1 MVPAVLGRLR
11 RAMATAT
18 TPEQRLATPP
28 AGGRGLRRHL
38 NLTRELAVTQFKLK
52 YTGSVLGYLWSLL
65 KPLMTFAIMYA
76 VFERLLH
83 AGKTSDRFTMQLL
96 VGIVIWTF
104 FAETTITAVN
114 AIVVNGN
121 LINKASFPRA
131 ILVVA
136 ASLTSLMTFAINLT
150 LIVLIAGLSHNLT
163 LGRHSLAVVPLLLEL
178 YALVIGISLLLSA
191 LFVFYRDLGH
201 IWEIFT
207 QLLFYGSAVVF
218 PLSLNSKVDPHDGH
232 IVFDSI
238 MRLIALNPVTQIIE
252 DIRHALVT
260 QDPRVPWTATILG
273 ARILLPIAVT
283 VTVAVVGLAVFQRLA
298 PRFSENL

>member
-11 RAMATAT
+11 PAMATAT
-18 TPEQRLATPP
+18 TTEQRLAAPP
-28 AGGRGLRRHL
+28 TGGRGMRRHL

-76 VFERLLH
+76 VFDRLLH
-83 AGKTSDRFTMQLL
+83 AGQTSDRFTMQLL

-114 AIVVNGN
+114 TIVVNGN
-121 LINKASFPRA
+121 LINKAKFPRA

-136 ASLTSLMTFAINLT
+136 SSLSSLMTFSINLT
-150 LIVLIAGLSHNLT
+150 LIVLIAGLSHNLS
-163 LGRHSLAVVPLLLEL
+163 LGWQSLAVIPLLIEL

-218 PLSLNSKVDPHDGH
+218 PLSLRGAVVNGVLQP
-232 IVFDSI
+232 IAL
-238 MRLIALNPVTQIIE
+238 MNLIALNPVTQIIE
-252 DIRHALVT
+252 DVRHALVT
-260 QDPRVPWTATILG
+260 QDPRVPWTATLLG

>member
-1 MVPAVLGRLR
+1 MATSTPAEPLAGRSVPALGG
-11 RAMATAT
+11 AMH
-18 TPEQRLATPP
+18 RN
-28 AGGRGLRRHL
+28 L

-65 KPLMTFAIMYA
+65 KPMMTFAIMYA
-76 VFERLLH
+76 VFDRLLH
-83 AGKTSDRFTMQLL
+83 AGQASDRFTLQLL

-104 FAETTITAVN
+104 FAESTVTAVN
-114 AIVVNGN
+114 AIVVNGH
-121 LINKASFPRA
+121 LVNKASFPRQ
-131 ILVVA
+131 ILVI
-136 ASLTSLMTFAINLT
+136 ASSLSALMTFTINLS
-150 LIVLIAGLSHNLT
+150 LIVLIAGAT
-163 LGRHSLAVVPLLLEL
+163 HSLSLGWHSLWAVPLLVEL

-218 PLSLNSKVDPHDGH
+218 PLSLRGTVVNGTLQPIHL
-232 IVFDSI
+232 

-260 QDPRVPWTATILG
+260 QDPRVPWTGTLLG
-273 ARILLPIAVT
+273 ARLAVPLLMVGLLM
-283 VTVAVVGLAVFQRLA
+283 VVGAGVFLRLA
-298 PRFSENL
+298 PHFSENL

>member
-1 MVPAVLGRLR
+1 
-11 RAMATAT
+11 MASAT
-18 TPEQRLATPP
+18 TTDQRLASPP
-28 AGGRGLRRHL
+28 SAGGGMRRHL

-65 KPLMTFAIMYA
+65 KPMMTFAIMYA
-76 VFERLLH
+76 VFDRLLH
-83 AGKTSDRFTMQLL
+83 AGRTSDRFTMQLL

-104 FAETTITAVN
+104 FSETTITAVN

-136 ASLTSLMTFAINLT
+136 SSLSALMTFAINLA
-150 LIVLIAGLSHNLT
+150 LIVIIAGATHNLS
-163 LGRHSLAVVPLLLEL
+163 LGWHSLLVLPLLIEL

-218 PLSLNSKVDPHDGH
+218 PLSLNGTVRNGVLEP
-232 IVFDSI
+232 IRI
-238 MRLIALNPVTQIIE
+238 MRVIALNPVTQIIE

-260 QDPRVPWTATILG
+260 QDARVPWTATLLG
-273 ARILLPIAVT
+273 ARIAFPLAVT
-283 VTVAVVGLAVFQRLA
+283 AAVAVIGFAVFQRLA
-298 PRFSENL
+298 PHFSESL